1 MHILIYLINGVSN
14 GASNGAS
21 KLGKSTRETTPI
33 RAGIKKKKQDFCNE
47 NTRYFN
53 LIRQSK
59 VYVSI
64 VK

>member
-33 RAGIKKKKQDFCNE
+33 RAGIAKKNRIFATKTPDI
-47 NTRYFN
+47 
-53 LIRQSK
+53 LI
-59 VYVSI
+59 
-64 VK
+64 